1 MSVSK
6 FQEIHI
12 ENTNSCG
19 YKCIMCPRDRLTRK
33 IGCMSLVDFSFLLD
47 RIGPFNGTFHLHGYG
62 EPLLDRQLVQKIKL
76 LKKISPLSKSL
87 IFSTLGV
94 RLCEDFFQEL
104 IEAGLDSL
112 IISLYGFTRDDYK
125 KIHGYDGFDVVKHN
139 LQLLSRSRKVIPN
152 SFQTYI
158 KIPGRGISPTFMPV
172 AQSSEKIEFCH
183 WAQALGFEIRKWD
196 HLHNYGDGRR
206 FNASNSERVCPVIN
220 GRRKS
225 IINITWDFNVIPCCY
240 DFNATI
246 CFGNL
251 RKNTL
256 EEIFSSREYFD
267 FIIAHQINNLSGYPI
282 CQQCEKFDYS

>member
-1 MSVSK
+1 
-6 FQEIHI
+6 
-12 ENTNSCG
+12 
-19 YKCIMCPRDRLTRK
+19 MCPRDRLTRK
-33 IGCMSLVDFSFLLD
+33 IGCMSLGDFSFLLD

-76 LKKISPLSKSL
+76 LKKILPFSKSL
-87 IFSTLGV
+87 IISTLGV
-94 RLCEDFFQEL
+94 ILREGFFQDL

-139 LQLLSRSRKVIPN
+139 LQLLSLSRQVIPN
-152 SFQTYI
+152 SFQAYI
-158 KIPGRGISPTFMPV
+158 KIPGREISSISLPV
-172 AQSSEKIEFCH
+172 AHSLEKIEFCH
-183 WAQALGFEIRKWD
+183 WAQALGFEIREWD
-196 HLHNYGDGRR
+196 YLHNYGDGRR
-206 FNASNSERVCPVIN
+206 FNAPNSERVCPIVSGI
-220 GRRKS
+220 RKK
-225 IINITWDFNVIPCCY
+225 ILKVTWDFNVIPCSY

-267 FIIAHQINNLSGYPI
+267 FIIAHQTNNLSGYPI